1 MHALEPSRLRL
12 APSHCFS
19 FFSCPCIFTYLTW
32 NSQWSPYPL
41 TFRCGVNVKRTSLAL
56 LAQWEVCIS
65 QTDAKEKKNALWH
78 GIQRNNR
85 LGGQVLCP
93 LSNICSQ
100 VSSAPTWWPEPTVG
114 RVVTDKPLLPPSR
127 TMVCLGDSC
136 HQDLQWRNWEE
147 LKWTA
152 EEACP
157 TPQPSLVHCTHPLV
171 KAELWGDNVISPQS
185 LLSGTVNLSFVSFN
199 LRELQ

>member
-32 NSQWSPYPL
+32 NSQWSPCPL
-41 TFRCGVNVKRTSLAL
+41 TFRCGVNVKELAL
-56 LAQWEVCIS
+56 LCWHNEKFVSVKLMQ
-65 QTDAKEKKNALWH
+65 KKKNALWH

-100 VSSAPTWWPEPTVG
+100 VSPAPTWWPEPTVG

-136 HQDLQWRNWEE
+136 HQDLQGGGTGKSWSGQPKRPVPHLSPAWS
-147 LKWTA
+147 TA
-152 EEACP
+152 L
-157 TPQPSLVHCTHPLV
+157 TPWWKRSSEGIMWSLPSHCSV
-171 KAELWGDNVISPQS
+171 GRWI
-185 LLSGTVNLSFVSFN
+185 
-199 LRELQ
+199 